1 MGRVWLLLPALLG
14 GFGLFALKIFLINV
28 IFMKGHVS
36 SKMMLELVSY
46 ERGHSV
52 SFYKNK

>member
-28 IFMKGHVS
+28 IFMKGHCKP
-36 SKMMLELVSY
+36 KMMLELVSY

>member
-36 SKMMLELVSY
+36 LSDVELVSY

-52 SFYKNK
+52 LF